1 MRLRT
6 KLIPFIISAGLCF
19 SLVADAKTV
28 KIPKWIFGFTFG
40 ASVAVHRAQCKALK
54 GTWNYKFDL
63 CEDPRLVGFP
73 ECNTPESFHIL
84 ANGRNN
90 EYEDGTTS
98 SSFSFAVPSSVACS
112 NKWLEWAHYSFGEP
126 SCKNDTGFWWEHK
139 NNYYIEYIQINPRLM
154 FTFIWFHKTTSTA
167 GWPVCDD

>member
-1 MRLRT
+1 MT
-6 KLIPFIISAGLCF
+6 KLTALIISAGLCF

-40 ASVAVHRAQCKALK
+40 APVAVHRAQCKALK
-54 GTWNYKFDL
+54 GTWNYNFDN
-63 CEDPRLVGFP
+63 CENPRLVGLIP
-73 ECNTPESFHIL
+73 ECNLTGLGKTIAGGS
-84 ANGRNN
+84 NN

-98 SSFSFAVPSSVACS
+98 SSFSFTVPSSVACS

-126 SCKNDTGFWWEHK
+126 SCKKDTGFWWEHK
-139 NNYYIEYIQINPRLM
+139 NNYYIEYINIKPELA
-154 FTFIWFHKTTSTA
+154 FIWFHKTTDKT